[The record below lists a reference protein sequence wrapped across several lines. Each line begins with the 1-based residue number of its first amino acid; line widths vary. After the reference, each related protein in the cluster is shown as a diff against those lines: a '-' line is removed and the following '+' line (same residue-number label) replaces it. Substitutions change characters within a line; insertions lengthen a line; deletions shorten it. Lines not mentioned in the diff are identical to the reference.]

1 MMEVCTPRSMFL
13 DKDWRST
20 RHHSEDSGICDQLLW
35 VYINFHFT
43 MLKVKAYGIFGR
55 TIIALG
61 RSSEEPFFG
70 IFVQNFI
77 HAFVANE
84 MKTDMIGAAF

>member
-1 MMEVCTPRSMFL
+1 
-13 DKDWRST
+13 
-20 RHHSEDSGICDQLLW
+20 
-35 VYINFHFT
+35 